1 MDEITNTTIY
11 VVAVIA
17 LIPVVAILAWVGR
30 TVVRRKVT
38 FLIQRLRDFLKIIS
52 FRTSIPFICFMIC
65 YSIENILFGWIFKT
79 CKIW

>member
-38 FLIQRLRDFLKIIS
+38 FLISKVS
-52 FRTSIPFICFMIC
+52 
-65 YSIENILFGWIFKT
+65 
-79 CKIW
+79 